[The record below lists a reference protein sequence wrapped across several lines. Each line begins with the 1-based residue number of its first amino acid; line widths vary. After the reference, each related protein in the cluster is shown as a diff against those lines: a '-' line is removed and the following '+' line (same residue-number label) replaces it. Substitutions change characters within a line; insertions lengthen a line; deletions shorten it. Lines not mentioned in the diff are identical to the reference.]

1 MEKTLKPNPQE
12 MKSQM
17 TKLEKEK
24 LDNKK
29 QNKKIVIKKMRV
41 KIEIKNKIEEKIIF
55 QFKG

>member
-17 TKLEKEK
+17 TKSGKEK

>member
-17 TKLEKEK
+17 TKSGKEK

-41 KIEIKNKIEEKIIF
+41 KIEIKNKIQEKNNFSI
-55 QFKG
+55 

>member
-17 TKLEKEK
+17 TKLGKEK